1 MLTARVLQ
9 ATIVLVPG
17 WITAYLSDGQI
28 ACVAP
33 VLVAMTFLAA
43 GFAHNDKKVDDS
55 EDDIDISQDWG

>member
-9 ATIVLVPG
+9 VTIVLVPG

-43 GFAHNDKKVDDS
+43 GGVVWQMQA
-55 EDDIDISQDWG
+55 G